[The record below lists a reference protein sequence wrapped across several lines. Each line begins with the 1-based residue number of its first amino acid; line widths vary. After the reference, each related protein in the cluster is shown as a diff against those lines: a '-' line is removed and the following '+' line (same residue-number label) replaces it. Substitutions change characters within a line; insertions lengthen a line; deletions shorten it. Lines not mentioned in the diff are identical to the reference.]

1 MEYSGDCA
9 GTEEYYK
16 STGGCIVIEKYYQS
30 TGEAVLV
37 QQSNIGAFGM
47 LYRYRR
53 VLLEHSEGCGGTEEY
68 SWRIGEAVLV

>member
-1 MEYSGDCA
+1 M
-9 GTEEYYK
+9 
-16 STGGCIVIEKYYQS
+16 
-30 TGEAVLV
+30 LV

-53 VLLEHSEGCGGTEEY
+53 VLEHSEGCGGTEEY